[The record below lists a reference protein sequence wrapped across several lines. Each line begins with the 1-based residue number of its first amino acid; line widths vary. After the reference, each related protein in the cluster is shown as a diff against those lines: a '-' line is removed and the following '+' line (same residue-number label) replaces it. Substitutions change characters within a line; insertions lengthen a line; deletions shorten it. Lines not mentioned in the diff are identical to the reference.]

1 MDIAKS
7 KNILAWGNVII
18 DNEKNDEFLP
28 VYVAHLVNS
37 HKPKSA
43 PPPNTATFIIPK
55 YKPDDANAA
64 GFFNLIYLLKL

>member
-7 KNILAWGNVII
+7 KNTLACGKVII
-18 DNEKNDEFLP
+18 DNEKKDEFLP

-43 PPPNTATFIIPK
+43 PQPKTKTFTIPK
-55 YKPDDANAA
+55 YKPTDAKAA
-64 GFFNLIYLLKL
+64 GL